1 MDKFITRS
9 DHLKWTLYK
18 RIGYLQSKEGITSQ
32 KVSKAL
38 EETANN
44 LKWGNLSLGDEGRM
58 ALLKYTSALF
68 TELDQPVPTVRE
80 VLKHIKKHGA
90 KTCFFCGKTVPSE
103 MPNHVKTCW
112 FSWKLRKEKVLQ

>member
-32 KVSKAL
+32 KVAKAL

-58 ALLKYTSALF
+58 ALLKFTSALF
-68 TELDQPVPTVRE
+68 TEL
-80 VLKHIKKHGA
+80 
-90 KTCFFCGKTVPSE
+90 GK
-103 MPNHVKTCW
+103 
-112 FSWKLRKEKVLQ
+112 KEKTFE

>member
-18 RIGYLQSKEGITSQ
+18 RIGYLQSKVGITSQ
-32 KVSKAL
+32 KVSKEL

-58 ALLKYTSALF
+58 GLLKFTSALF
-68 TELDQPVPTVRE
+68 TEV
-80 VLKHIKKHGA
+80 
-90 KTCFFCGKTVPSE
+90 GK
-103 MPNHVKTCW
+103 M
-112 FSWKLRKEKVLQ
+112 EKAFE